1 MNKIKRI
8 KKITALFLALTAFT
22 SNAKV
27 DIKVTELAKGLERPW
42 AVAYLGQDSLLV
54 TERNGQLRWYNKG
67 ILSAPIEGLPKVYNA
82 GQGGMLD
89 VKPHPNFASN
99 SLVYFTY
106 AKGTSDKNA
115 TYLARAKFEDGK
127 LSNIEELFTA
137 SPEKEN
143 AYHYSGRIEFLPDGT
158 LIFAVGDGY
167 FYKDKAQE
175 LDNHFGKTIRLN
187 DDGSVPKDNPYVGN
201 ASAKSEI
208 YSYGHR
214 NPQGMF
220 YDKQRNLLFSNE
232 HGPKGGDEINIIK
245 PAVNYGWPAITYG
258 VDYSGE
264 IISDLTHKEGMEQ
277 PLLQWTPSIAPS
289 SIMVYYGEEFP
300 EFNGHI
306 LTTTLKY
313 KELRLVKLSKGNG
326 KVEVS
331 GQETYL
337 KDEQGR
343 LRDIDIGID
352 GVLYLVTDGGL
363 LLQLSKENR

>member
-1 MNKIKRI
+1 ML
-8 KKITALFLALTAFT
+8 TLAAF
-22 SNAKV
+22 SSAAKV

-42 AVAYLGQDSLLV
+42 AVAYLGQDSLLI
-54 TERNGQLRWYNKG
+54 TERNGNLRWFNQGK
-67 ILSAPIEGLPKVYNA
+67 LSKPIKGLPKVYNA

-89 VKPHPNFASN
+89 VKPHPDFASN

-106 AKGTSDKNA
+106 AKGDSDKNA
-115 TYLARAKFEDGK
+115 TYLARAKFKDGEI
-127 LSNIEELFTA
+127 SEVEELFTA

-143 AYHYSGRIEFLPDGT
+143 AYHFSGRIEFLPDGT

-167 FYKDKAQE
+167 FYKDQAQT

-187 DDGSVPKDNPYVGN
+187 DDGTVPANNPFVAN
-201 ASAKSEI
+201 KAVKPEV

-214 NPQGMF
+214 NPQGMY
-220 YDKQRNLLFSNE
+220 YDTNRKLLFSNE

-258 VDYSGE
+258 VDYSGD
-264 IISDLTHKEGMEQ
+264 IISELTHKEGMEQ

-289 SIMVYYGEEFP
+289 SIMVYYGKEFP
-300 EFNGHI
+300 EFDGHI

-313 KELRLVKLSKGNG
+313 KELRLVKLSERKGEV
-326 KVEVS
+326 KVL

-337 KDEQGR
+337 KDKHGR
-343 LRDIDIGID
+343 LRDIEIGKD

-363 LLQLSKENR
+363 LLQLTNENR